1 MIFRM
6 LAYDKFYL
14 LLCPSAGPGCLMDT
28 LTHALQALVPHKGAI
43 ILAFLGVFL
52 IGGVLLPFAKPQARP
67 IRRIAKNLSLVGI
80 NALVS
85 PLLVIPVTVFAAQ
98 WALTWRPDWWQGGLG
113 LTLDFVLL
121 DVWLYVWHR
130 ANHVF
135 PVLWRFHEVHHL
147 DETLDASTAL
157 RFHFG
162 EVIAS
167 SLLRAVVIF
176 LLGVPLA
183 SVLLFEIVVA
193 MAAIFHH
200 SNLRLPATL
209 ERALAWVIVTP
220 SIHWVHHHAKRA
232 DTDSNY
238 ATVLSVW
245 DRVFGSRSATVRT
258 VAMQMGVEAGRDLGF
273 VGLVARPFVGLR
285 SIRPSQSR
293 SGEAPVPARQSKPLK

>member
-1 MIFRM
+1 MIVRM
-6 LAYDKFYL
+6 LAYDKFYR
-14 LLCPSAGPGCLMDT
+14 LLCLAAGRRRSMDA
-28 LTHALQALVPHKGAI
+28 LTHVLQALVPHKGAI
-43 ILAFLGVFL
+43 IAALLLVFL
-52 IGGVLLPFAKPQARP
+52 IGGALLPFAKPQARP
-67 IRRIAKNLSLVGI
+67 IRRIAKNLSLAGL

-98 WALTWRPDWWQGGLG
+98 WALTWRSNWWQGGWG
-113 LTLDFVLL
+113 LAFDFVLL
-121 DVWLYVWHR
+121 DAWLYVWHR
-130 ANHVF
+130 ANHVL

-162 EVIAS
+162 EVIGS
-167 SLLRAVVIF
+167 SLLRAAVIF

-200 SNLRLPATL
+200 SNVRLPAAL
-209 ERALAWVIVTP
+209 ERVLAWVIVTP

-238 ATVLSVW
+238 ATVLSLW
-245 DRVFGSRSATVRT
+245 DRVFASRSATGRT
-258 VAMQMGVEAGRDLGF
+258 AEMPMGVEGRRDVALIA
-273 VGLVARPFVGLR
+273 LVARPFR
-285 SIRPSQSR
+285 
-293 SGEAPVPARQSKPLK
+293 

>member
-1 MIFRM
+1 
-6 LAYDKFYL
+6 
-14 LLCPSAGPGCLMDT
+14 MDT
-28 LTHALQALVPHKGAI
+28 LTHALQWLVPHKGAI
-43 ILAFLGVFL
+43 ILAFLAVFL

-67 IRRIAKNLSLVGI
+67 IRRIAKNLSLAGI

-85 PLLVIPVTVFAAQ
+85 PLLVIPVTAIASQ
-98 WALTWRPDWWQGGLG
+98 WALTWRPDWWQGGWG
-113 LTLDFVLL
+113 LALDFLLL
-121 DVWLYVWHR
+121 DAWLYVWHR
-130 ANHVF
+130 ANHLL

-162 EVIAS
+162 EVVAS
-167 SLLRAVVIF
+167 SVLRAVVIF

-238 ATVLSVW
+238 ATVLSMW
-245 DRVFGSRSATVRT
+245 DRLFGSHSATVRT
-258 VAMQMGVEAGRDLGF
+258 AVMQMGVGGGRDVGF
-273 VGLVARPFVGLR
+273 LGLVARPFAGLR
-285 SIRPSQSR
+285 SIRPNQSR
-293 SGEAPVPARQSKPLK
+293 SGEAQVKVQVPARQGKPLK

>member
-1 MIFRM
+1 
-6 LAYDKFYL
+6 
-14 LLCPSAGPGCLMDT
+14 MDA
-28 LTHALQALVPHKGAI
+28 LTHVLQALVPHKGAI
-43 ILAFLGVFL
+43 IAALLLVFL
-52 IGGVLLPFAKPQARP
+52 IGGALLPFAKPQARP
-67 IRRIAKNLSLVGI
+67 IRRIAKNLSLAGL

-98 WALTWRPDWWQGGLG
+98 WALTWRSNWWQGGWG
-113 LTLDFVLL
+113 LAFDFVLL
-121 DVWLYVWHR
+121 DAWLYVWHR
-130 ANHVF
+130 ANHVL

-162 EVIAS
+162 EVIGS
-167 SLLRAVVIF
+167 SLLRAAVIF

-200 SNLRLPATL
+200 SNVRLPAAL
-209 ERALAWVIVTP
+209 ERVLAWVIVTP

-238 ATVLSVW
+238 ATVLSLW
-245 DRVFGSRSATVRT
+245 DRVFASRSATGRT
-258 VAMQMGVEAGRDLGF
+258 AEMPMGVEGRRDVALIA
-273 VGLVARPFVGLR
+273 LVARPFR
-285 SIRPSQSR
+285 
-293 SGEAPVPARQSKPLK
+293 